1 MANAYKMTERDIH
14 QLILLR
20 ASNAAIFTG
29 RKNSAMRGWRA
40 IKREM
45 GLQGLVSA
53 RQLKKKWDNLN
64 QKYRGIKNPPEGE
77 QPKNP
82 KSWPWYFLMDDAAS
96 GRLDNAA
103 KVIHP
108 LPIDDEKLEPD
119 LPIRASSDSEEI
131 LPALNVIEMAPI
143 EHEEDVEMI
152 DKSGNYE
159 ETNKPDKSPQQ
170 APKITVK
177 MLESAPSVPKA
188 VPTKT
193 PQQNTQRP
201 VLYATL
207 LPDSTASVASKGT
220 KPSPGIVVQA
230 KTLTNT
236 STANNNTQNTQPPTL
251 LYATLLPDSTGT
263 SAAKNC
269 LASSQNVALELAE
282 VHKQLS
288 ALKKERRTLEKEQ
301 AAFDKELIHLESER
315 EQLNKERQTLD
326 LDKIEIERDRAVL
339 EKNQADLEREMAG
352 VERDR
357 LLLERDRAY
366 LDRDRA
372 IFERDKVFL
381 DKAKEDFE
389 RQKEQ
394 LTTPTIVAVRGAE
407 EESDT
412 GAVTEEERMDVSEKC
427 DDLANKVIQILT
439 TDADQEESRQRFAT
453 LVQKLV
459 QKL

>member
-220 KPSPGIVVQA
+220 KPSP
-230 KTLTNT
+230 
-236 STANNNTQNTQPPTL
+236 
-251 LYATLLPDSTGT
+251 DSTGT